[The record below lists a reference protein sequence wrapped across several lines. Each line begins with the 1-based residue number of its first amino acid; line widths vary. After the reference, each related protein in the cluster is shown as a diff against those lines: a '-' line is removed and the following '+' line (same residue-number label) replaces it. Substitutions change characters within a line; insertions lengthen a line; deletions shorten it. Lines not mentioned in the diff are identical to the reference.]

1 MARKYVTNLDLNR
14 NELQNA
20 KIQNLATDPGTAVS
34 GQIYYNTSANEM
46 RIYNG
51 TIWEAIGLNGVT
63 ADAAEINILDG
74 ATLSTAELNI
84 LDGATLSYS
93 ELNILD
99 GATLSTAE
107 LNTLDGITAST
118 AELNLMDGVTST
130 TAELNIL
137 DGVTADYAEI
147 NILDGATLTTTE
159 LNYVDG
165 VTSSIQTQMN
175 TKSPINNP
183 TFTGTVT
190 LPGAPSSDLEAATK
204 GYVDSVSQ
212 GLDIKDAVRVA
223 TTANGTLATAFAN
236 GQVVDGVTLVTGD
249 RILIKSQTTG
259 SENGIYTVN
268 ASGAPTRSIDAN
280 VSSEVTA
287 GLFTFVSEGTVGGNT
302 GWVLTTDNPI
312 TLGTTA
318 LVFTQFSGAGAYT
331 AGDGLTQIGTT
342 FDVVAGLGISVTANA
357 VAIDTSVTVRR
368 YATNIGDGTETAI
381 VVTHA
386 LNTRDV
392 IVSLFEVA
400 SPYAEVIADVEHT
413 TVNTITLRFT
423 VAPTAAQYR
432 VVVHG

>member
-137 DGVTADYAEI
+137 DGVLADYAEI
-147 NILDGATLTTTE
+147 NILNGATLTTTE

-165 VTSSIQTQMN
+165 VTSAIQTQMD

-190 LPGAPSSDLEAATK
+190 LPGAPSSDLHAATK
-204 GYVDSVSQ
+204 GYVDSVSHLEQ
-212 GLDIKDAVRVA
+212 QHLYSLNSLVLVH
-223 TTANGTLATAFAN
+223 TL
-236 GQVVDGVTLVTGD
+236 LVM
-249 RILIKSQTTG
+249 
-259 SENGIYTVN
+259 V
-268 ASGAPTRSIDAN
+268 
-280 VSSEVTA
+280 
-287 GLFTFVSEGTVGGNT
+287 
-302 GWVLTTDNPI
+302 
-312 TLGTTA
+312 
-318 LVFTQFSGAGAYT
+318 
-331 AGDGLTQIGTT
+331 
-342 FDVVAGLGISVTANA
+342 
-357 VAIDTSVTVRR
+357 
-368 YATNIGDGTETAI
+368 
-381 VVTHA
+381 
-386 LNTRDV
+386 
-392 IVSLFEVA
+392 
-400 SPYAEVIADVEHT
+400 
-413 TVNTITLRFT
+413 
-423 VAPTAAQYR
+423 
-432 VVVHG
+432 